1 MNAKRLTALAL
12 AALMAAS
19 TTSVALASEKVEYD
33 LNFKQDG
40 YYRYDED
47 EGRIVKAAPG
57 YTFAPGEKIY
67 VRLEEDDS
75 NPDDKFPNKKSYDA
89 YAEWKLG
96 DSWVKDID
104 LVYKKGSITTPGA
117 TTTEYYIKGLSG
129 TLASLNG
136 TKLDANTL
144 DSLKAKVEASNE
156 YKTMVENELNTKYK
170 KSAYDVTEDGQDT
183 KYATEDEAAKASLK
197 NAIGKKKVT
206 GPVQYYVHNQ
216 IQYQNTTDLP
226 AEIVS
231 ANNQG
236 FVTNQKWYQ
245 NLTDALAEENG
256 WYLYNTDYQTEQH
269 IYYDSGS
276 GAAYGEAFKD
286 QSSRVELPMDNNYY
300 VNVSKDA
307 VATAGG
313 KISYINAG
321 SIQKEDVTKAT
332 NGVIRAATNE
342 YYHRDKKT
350 IETVETKQGGYFKVD
365 GKSFLGDE
373 EVAAGKNYGGYQ
385 VVQNVWYDDNGPSTE
400 EKARAAAKASVD
412 KTLQLSVANNIE
424 SKQVTGPSSTTAQYE
439 YWVEIS
445 TKSSNSTKEND
456 LVGTLY
462 TGTNKNSAKD
472 GDSFRLE
479 VTLSNQSNNSGDK
492 NDYKDATDYVTIE
505 DGERAIVSFADD
517 ASDEFEVEFGDDARF
532 VFNARGQSKLNLAYN
547 TKYDKDFAYDYDDAN
562 IDFLTFEGEPTTNRT
577 GTLYI
582 YADEDSY
589 IYEVT
594 SKGAK
599 KINGAKYNHDEEA
612 WEIRTRNLT
621 SYAISDKKLKT
632 VDQME
637 NGSSSDSSNKP
648 GNNKPGSNKP
658 GNNND
663 KPNPDTGR

>member
-1 MNAKRLTALAL
+1 MKAKRLTALAL

-33 LNFKQDG
+33 LDFKQDG

-47 EGRIVKAAPG
+47 EGRIVKADPD

-67 VRLEEDDS
+67 VRVEE
-75 NPDDKFPNKKSYDA
+75 NTQGTKFPNKKSYDA

-96 DSWVKDID
+96 GSWIKDIN
-104 LVYKKGSITTPGA
+104 LVYKKGNITTPGA
-117 TTTEYYIKGLSG
+117 ATTEYYIKGLSG
-129 TLASLNG
+129 TLTALNG

-156 YKTMVENELNTKYK
+156 YKTMVETELNTKYK
-170 KSAYDVTEDGQDT
+170 KSAYQVTGTGD
-183 KYATEDEAAKASLK
+183 KYATEKEAAEKSIEKAINGGTVTEESSYKTVDGKQYK
-197 NAIGKKKVT
+197 NNG
-206 GPVQYYVHNQ
+206 
-216 IQYQNTTDLP
+216 LP
-226 AEIVS
+226 TNIVS
-231 ANNQG
+231 ANNSG
-236 FVTNQKWYQ
+236 YVSAGKFYDDG
-245 NLTDALAEENG
+245 NLATALSDNG
-256 WYLYNTDYQTEQH
+256 WHLYD
-269 IYYDSGS
+269 
-276 GAAYGEAFKD
+276 AAYEGQQKLYYGTGDESKSNGAID
-286 QSSRVELPMDNNYY
+286 AGNTSGTAVSNSDNIY
-300 VNVSKDA
+300 VDKAPNASAAKFIKLTIDKSEVAAATGDA
-307 VATAGG
+307 V
-313 KISYINAG
+313 K
-321 SIQKEDVTKAT
+321 
-332 NGVIRAATNE
+332 AATNE
-342 YYHRDKKT
+342 YYNKQDNNK
-350 IETVETKQGGYFKVD
+350 IVTVLDVNTTGYFRGD
-365 GKSFLGDE
+365 EFLGSTKE
-373 EVAAGKNYGGYQ
+373 EAGKKNRGYQ
-385 VVQNVWYDDNGPSTE
+385 EVQNVWYDDNGFSTE
-400 EKARAAAKASVD
+400 ENARAAAKASVD
-412 KTLQLSVANNIE
+412 RTLQLSVANNIE
-424 SKQVTGPSSTTAQYE
+424 PKPVTGPSSATAQYE

-462 TGTNKNSAKD
+462 TGTNKNSAKN

-479 VTLSNQSNNSGDK
+479 VTLSNQSNNSGNK
-492 NDYKDATDYVTIE
+492 NDYKDATDHVTIK

-547 TKYDKDFAYDYDDAN
+547 TKYNKDFAYDYDDAN

-599 KINGAKYNHDEEA
+599 KINGAYYDDDEGA
-612 WEIRTRNLT
+612 WVIRTRNLT

-632 VDQME
+632 VNQT
-637 NGSSSDSSNKP
+637 NNSSSSNSSNKP
-648 GNNKPGSNKP
+648 DSSNNKPGSSNNKP
-658 GNNND
+658 GNG

>member
-33 LNFKQDG
+33 LDFEQG
-40 YYRYDED
+40 VYYRYDED
-47 EGRIVKAAPG
+47 EGRIVKADPD

-67 VRLEEDDS
+67 VRVEE
-75 NPDDKFPNKKSYDA
+75 NTQGTKFPNKKSYDA

-104 LVYKKGSITTPGA
+104 LVYKKGEVATS
-117 TTTEYYIKGLSG
+117 TTTTYDWSFNGKDILDGWTAGNKGLASKDEAQIKADLKKDAANVGKYAAKYIDGKYTKIPATDNAWTDNQGRYWKNEANAKARNNITGDIITWTIDGVQLDKTYSSKSELVADKLTQITKDDLVYNNKVYHSVETLVKELAQSKTTNIYVNTANVSNAFGNQDSFKDNKVPTNFDKEISAYVFEVGGQKYYVKADQVNAVTQDNLVTDLAISQIIKG
-129 TLASLNG
+129 
-136 TKLDANTL
+136 ANET
-144 DSLKAKVEASNE
+144 A
-156 YKTMVENELNTKYK
+156 
-170 KSAYDVTEDGQDT
+170 
-183 KYATEDEAAKASLK
+183 
-197 NAIGKKKVT
+197 
-206 GPVQYYVHNQ
+206 
-216 IQYQNTTDLP
+216 
-226 AEIVS
+226 
-231 ANNQG
+231 
-236 FVTNQKWYQ
+236 
-245 NLTDALAEENG
+245 
-256 WYLYNTDYQTEQH
+256 
-269 IYYDSGS
+269 
-276 GAAYGEAFKD
+276 
-286 QSSRVELPMDNNYY
+286 NYY
-300 VNVSKDA
+300 VKNEDTYVADSSIQSKTKDVNQQMNEKGVKRVSGDKYINKAGKEGDLFVTTDVDKEAKDA
-307 VATAGG
+307 VNAAIDSAT
-313 KISYINAG
+313 IDWNTNT
-321 SIQKEDVTKAT
+321 VT
-332 NGVIRAATNE
+332 N
-342 YYHRDKKT
+342 
-350 IETVETKQGGYFKVD
+350 
-365 GKSFLGDE
+365 
-373 EVAAGKNYGGYQ
+373 
-385 VVQNVWYDDNGPSTE
+385 
-400 EKARAAAKASVD
+400 
-412 KTLQLSVANNIE
+412 
-424 SKQVTGPSSTTAQYE
+424 TTPQYE

-492 NDYKDATDYVTIE
+492 NDYKDATDSVTIE

-612 WEIRTRNLT
+612 WEIRTRHLT

-632 VDQME
+632 VDQMD
-637 NGSSSDSSNKP
+637 NGSSSNSSNKP

>member
-1 MNAKRLTALAL
+1 MKAKRLTALAL

-33 LNFKQDG
+33 LDFEQG
-40 YYRYDED
+40 VYYRYDED
-47 EGRIVKAAPG
+47 EGRIVKAAPD

-67 VRLEEDDS
+67 VHLEE
-75 NPDDKFPNKKSYDA
+75 NTGTKFPNKKSYDA

-104 LVYKKGSITTPGA
+104 LVYKKGNITTPGA

-129 TLASLNG
+129 TLASLND

-144 DSLKAKVEASNE
+144 DSLKKVVEASGA
-156 YKTMVENELNTKYK
+156 YKTMVENKLNTKYK
-170 KSAYDVTEDGQDT
+170 KSAYQVIGTED
-183 KYATEDEAAKASLK
+183 KYATEKEAAEKSIEKAIDGGTVTEESSYKTVDGKQYKNNSLPSNIV
-197 NAIGKKKVT
+197 NASNNG
-206 GPVQYYVHNQ
+206 Y
-216 IQYQNTTDLP
+216 
-226 AEIVS
+226 VS
-231 ANNQG
+231 ASKFYADG
-236 FVTNQKWYQ
+236 
-245 NLTDALAEENG
+245 NLATALSDNG
-256 WYLYNTDYQTEQH
+256 WHLYNTAYENQQKLYYGTGDESKNNGAIDAGNTGGTAVSNSDN
-269 IYYDSGS
+269 IYVDKAPNA
-276 GAAYGEAFKD
+276 GAVKFIKLAIDKSDVAAATD
-286 QSSRVELPMDNNYY
+286 
-300 VNVSKDA
+300 DA
-307 VATAGG
+307 V
-313 KISYINAG
+313 K
-321 SIQKEDVTKAT
+321 
-332 NGVIRAATNE
+332 AATNE
-342 YYHRDKKT
+342 YYDSQANNKLVTVLDVNT
-350 IETVETKQGGYFKVD
+350 IGYFKGD
-365 GKSFLGDE
+365 EFLGSTKE
-373 EVAAGKNYGGYQ
+373 EAGKKNKGYQ
-385 VVQNVWYDDNGPSTE
+385 EVRHVGYDDNGPSTE
-400 EKARAAAKASVD
+400 ANARAAAKASVD
-412 KTLQLSVANNIE
+412 KTLQLSVDANIE
-424 SKQVTGPSSTTAQYE
+424 PKQVTGPSSTTAQYE

-577 GTLYI
+577 GTQYI

-594 SKGAK
+594 PRGAK

-637 NGSSSDSSNKP
+637 NSSSSDSSNKP

>member
-47 EGRIVKAAPG
+47 EGRIVKAAHD

-104 LVYKKGSITTPGA
+104 LVYKKGNITTPGT
-117 TTTEYYIKGLSG
+117 TTTEYYIKGLPD
-129 TLASLNG
+129 TLKALNG

-144 DSLKAKVEASNE
+144 DSLKARVEASNE
-156 YKTMVENELNTKYK
+156 YKAMVDNELNTKYK
-170 KSAYDVTEDGQDT
+170 KSAYQVTGTED
-183 KYATEDEAAKASLK
+183 KYATEKEAAEKSIEKAINDGTVTEESSYKTVDGKQYKNNSLPSNIK
-197 NAIGKKKVT
+197 NASNNG
-206 GPVQYYVHNQ
+206 Y
-216 IQYQNTTDLP
+216 
-226 AEIVS
+226 VS
-231 ANNQG
+231 ASKFYADG
-236 FVTNQKWYQ
+236 
-245 NLTDALAEENG
+245 NLATALSDNG
-256 WYLYNTDYQTEQH
+256 WHLYNTAYENQQKLYYGTGDESKNNGAIDAGNTGGTAVSNSDN
-269 IYYDSGS
+269 IYVDKAPNA
-276 GAAYGEAFKD
+276 GAVKFIKLAIDKSDVAAATD
-286 QSSRVELPMDNNYY
+286 
-300 VNVSKDA
+300 DA
-307 VATAGG
+307 V
-313 KISYINAG
+313 K
-321 SIQKEDVTKAT
+321 
-332 NGVIRAATNE
+332 AATNE
-342 YYHRDKKT
+342 YYDSQANNKLV
-350 IETVETKQGGYFKVD
+350 TVQDVNTTGYFKGD
-365 GKSFLGDE
+365 EFLGSTKE
-373 EVAAGKNYGGYQ
+373 EAGKKNKGYQ
-385 VVQNVWYDDNGPSTE
+385 EVQNVWYDDNGPSTE

-412 KTLQLSVANNIE
+412 KTLQLSVDANIE
-424 SKQVTGPSSTTAQYE
+424 PKQVTGPSSTTAQYE

-492 NDYKDATDYVTIE
+492 NDYKDATDSVTIE

-517 ASDEFEVEFGDDARF
+517 ASDEFEVEFGDDALF
-532 VFNARGQSKLNLAYN
+532 IFNARGQGKLNLAYN

-594 SKGAK
+594 PRGAK

-612 WEIRTRNLT
+612 WEIRTRHLT

-637 NGSSSDSSNKP
+637 NSSSSNSSNKP

>member
-47 EGRIVKAAPG
+47 EGRIVKAAPD

-75 NPDDKFPNKKSYDA
+75 NLDDKFPNKKSYDA

-104 LVYKKGSITTPGA
+104 LVYKKGNITTPGT
-117 TTTEYYIKGLSG
+117 TTTEYYIKGLPD
-129 TLASLNG
+129 TLKALNG

-144 DSLKAKVEASNE
+144 DSLKARVEASNE

-170 KSAYDVTEDGQDT
+170 KSAYQVIGTED
-183 KYATEDEAAKASLK
+183 KYATEKEAAEKSIEKAINDRTVTEESSYKTVDGKQYKNNSLPRNIE
-197 NAIGKKKVT
+197 NASNNG
-206 GPVQYYVHNQ
+206 Y
-216 IQYQNTTDLP
+216 
-226 AEIVS
+226 VS
-231 ANNQG
+231 ASKFYADG
-236 FVTNQKWYQ
+236 
-245 NLTDALAEENG
+245 NLATALSDNG
-256 WYLYNTDYQTEQH
+256 WHLYNTAYENQQKLYYGTGDESKNNGAIDAGNTGGTAVSNSDN
-269 IYYDSGS
+269 IYVDKAPNA
-276 GAAYGEAFKD
+276 GAVKFIKLAIDKSDVAAATD
-286 QSSRVELPMDNNYY
+286 
-300 VNVSKDA
+300 DA
-307 VATAGG
+307 V
-313 KISYINAG
+313 K
-321 SIQKEDVTKAT
+321 
-332 NGVIRAATNE
+332 AATNE
-342 YYHRDKKT
+342 YYDSQANNKLV
-350 IETVETKQGGYFKVD
+350 TVLDVNTTGYFKGD
-365 GKSFLGDE
+365 EFLGSTKE
-373 EVAAGKNYGGYQ
+373 EAGKKNKGYQ
-385 VVQNVWYDDNGPSTE
+385 EVQNVWYDDNGPSTE
-400 EKARAAAKASVD
+400 ANARAAAKASVD
-412 KTLQLSVANNIE
+412 KTLQLSVDANIE
-424 SKQVTGPSSTTAQYE
+424 PKQVTGPSSTTPQYE

-637 NGSSSDSSNKP
+637 NSSSSNSSNKP

>member
-33 LNFKQDG
+33 LDFEQG
-40 YYRYDED
+40 VYYRYDED
-47 EGRIVKAAPG
+47 EGRIVKAAPD

-104 LVYKKGSITTPGA
+104 LVYKKGNITTPGT
-117 TTTEYYIKGLSG
+117 TTTEYYIKGLPD
-129 TLASLNG
+129 TLKALNG

-144 DSLKAKVEASNE
+144 DSLKARVEASNE
-156 YKTMVENELNTKYK
+156 YKAMVDNELNTKYK
-170 KSAYDVTEDGQDT
+170 KSAYQVTGTED
-183 KYATEDEAAKASLK
+183 KYATEKEAAEKSIEKAINDGTVTEESSYKTVDGKQYKNNSLPSNIV
-197 NAIGKKKVT
+197 NASNNG
-206 GPVQYYVHNQ
+206 Y
-216 IQYQNTTDLP
+216 
-226 AEIVS
+226 VS
-231 ANNQG
+231 ASK
-236 FVTNQKWYQ
+236 FYADR
-245 NLTDALAEENG
+245 NLDTALSENG
-256 WYLYNTDYQTEQH
+256 WHSYDAEYEKRQKLYYGAGDDAKN
-269 IYYDSGS
+269 S
-276 GAAYGEAFKD
+276 GAVNDTSGTAV
-286 QSSRVELPMDNNYY
+286 SNSDNIY
-300 VNVSKDA
+300 VDKA
-307 VATAGG
+307 P
-313 KISYINAG
+313 NAG
-321 SIQKEDVTKAT
+321 AAKFIKLAIDKSEVAAAT
-332 NGVIRAATNE
+332 GGAVKAATNE
-342 YYHRDKKT
+342 YYDNKANNKLV
-350 IETVETKQGGYFKVD
+350 TVQDVNTTGYFKGD
-365 GKSFLGDE
+365 EFLGSTKE
-373 EVAAGKNYGGYQ
+373 EAGKKNKGYQ
-385 VVQNVWYDDNGPSTE
+385 EVQNVWYDDNGPSTE

-462 TGTNKNSAKD
+462 TGTSKSNAKD

-594 SKGAK
+594 PRGAK

-637 NGSSSDSSNKP
+637 NSSSSDSSNKP